1 MSDSVKSRV
10 AGSSIGGMTICQI
23 LWPAEK
29 YTLEILRLLGTCPH
43 QRRLRQAL
51 GLNEDD
57 ATTAQYA
64 ALQTRGL
71 TFVVD
76 TGRRLTALVHLIPDL
91 DSSPQGG
98 SGAWEMDAVILD
110 EEADPGTLDAL
121 LEGVRR
127 LNPFPMERL
136 STRIAAESEAVVLAL
151 RMRGFAVEGT
161 ECMAL
166 TACCPMQEPDGD
178 PQLRVFPCLGG
189 QRLPEEADRM
199 NAWLQTILSPL
210 D

>member
-1 MSDSVKSRV
+1 MSDSVKARV

-76 TGRRLTALVHLIPDL
+76 AGRR
-91 DSSPQGG
+91 
-98 SGAWEMDAVILD
+98 
-110 EEADPGTLDAL
+110 
-121 LEGVRR
+121 
-127 LNPFPMERL
+127 
-136 STRIAAESEAVVLAL
+136 
-151 RMRGFAVEGT
+151 
-161 ECMAL
+161 
-166 TACCPMQEPDGD
+166 
-178 PQLRVFPCLGG
+178 
-189 QRLPEEADRM
+189 
-199 NAWLQTILSPL
+199 
-210 D
+210 